1 MVISAVQI
9 VYVIP
14 AKAGIQ
20 CRSQKRHWVPAFAGT
35 TKFVACQYQ
44 NNGSFQNSEKF
55 PNLNIRSTK
64 FAAVMLAALSL
75 VWGYSW
81 VTNKIGI
88 LDSSPFDFAAMRVVV
103 GAVGMFLLMLIQ
115 GRSLRFRHGKFN
127 TLIGL
132 LQTFAFFIFT
142 SWAVLH
148 AGAGKT
154 SVLVFIMP
162 FWTLLFARMFL
173 GERIQGLQWI
183 AVALALVGLVLIL
196 APWKFQG
203 NILSSVLAVI
213 AGIIWAVTS
222 ILIKRYGQN
231 HTLDVF
237 SMTAWQL
244 AIGALPLIAVA
255 WAVPAP
261 PIQWTWQLI
270 ACLLFSGL
278 GATALCWVIWMYIL
292 EVLPAGTASMSTLA
306 VPAIAVIGA
315 ALQLGEYPA
324 SNEIQGMLLIAAALA
339 LLSFLGMRQHRRDD
353 PVLGQE

>member
-1 MVISAVQI
+1 MN
-9 VYVIP
+9 
-14 AKAGIQ
+14 
-20 CRSQKRHWVPAFAGT
+20 T
-35 TKFVACQYQ
+35 
-44 NNGSFQNSEKF
+44 
-55 PNLNIRSTK
+55 RSTK

-88 LDSSPFDFAAMRVVV
+88 LYSSPFDFAAMRVAL

-132 LQTFAFFIFT
+132 LQTFAFFLFT

-162 FWTLLFARMFL
+162 FWTLLLARIFL

-183 AVALALVGLVLIL
+183 AVALALAGLVSIL

-203 NILSSVLAVI
+203 NLLSSVLAVI

-222 ILIKRYGQN
+222 ILIKRYGKN
-231 HTLDVF
+231 HALDVF
-237 SMTAWQL
+237 SMTAL
-244 AIGALPLIAVA
+244 A
-255 WAVPAP
+255 
-261 PIQWTWQLI
+261 T
-270 ACLLFSGL
+270 
-278 GATALCWVIWMYIL
+278 
-292 EVLPAGTASMSTLA
+292 
-306 VPAIAVIGA
+306 
-315 ALQLGEYPA
+315 
-324 SNEIQGMLLIAAALA
+324 
-339 LLSFLGMRQHRRDD
+339 RHRRVTAYRRGVGGSRAADSMD
-353 PVLGQE
+353 VAVDRLPNF

>member
-1 MVISAVQI
+1 
-9 VYVIP
+9 
-14 AKAGIQ
+14 
-20 CRSQKRHWVPAFAGT
+20 
-35 TKFVACQYQ
+35 
-44 NNGSFQNSEKF
+44 
-55 PNLNIRSTK
+55 LNTRSTK

-88 LDSSPFDFAAMRVVV
+88 LYSSPFDFAAMRVVV

-127 TLIGL
+127 ALIGL
-132 LQTFAFFIFT
+132 LQTFAFFLFT

-183 AVALALVGLVLIL
+183 AVALALAGLVMIL

-203 NILSSVLAVI
+203 NLLSSVLAVI

-222 ILIKRYGQN
+222 ILIKRYGNN
-231 HTLDVF
+231 HALDVF

-270 ACLLFSGL
+270 ACLLFSGF
-278 GATALCWVIWMYIL
+278 GATALGWVIWMHIL

-306 VPAIAVIGA
+306 IPAIAVVGA

-324 SNEIQGMLLIAAALA
+324 PNEIQGMLLIAAALA
-339 LLSFLGMRQHRRDD
+339 LLSFLGVRQHRRDD